1 MTYWVFTVGL
11 RHLAPPED
19 WLAAWQHHVNEMWFP
34 DWKRPVSVSR
44 GDRALIYGSQRRG
57 FIAAVEVLSDE
68 PERNAADDHFIWKL
82 RYRLLVS
89 KAADRNVASPEA
101 AGIDP
106 PNRVVRGPH
115 TEISEDDYHRGVA
128 VMLEVAARTAA

>member
-19 WLAAWQHHVNEMWFP
+19 WLAVWNHHVSEMWFP
-34 DWKRPVSVSR
+34 NHKRPVSVSR

-57 FIAAVEVLSDE
+57 FIGAVEVLSE
-68 PERNAADDHFIWKL
+68 APESNPADPHFVWKL

-89 KAADRNVASPEA
+89 KAADGNVASPES
-101 AGIDP
+101 AGIN
-106 PNRVVRGPH
+106 PNKVVRGPH
-115 TEISEDDYHRGVA
+115 TEIEVEEYHRGLA
-128 VMLEVAARTAA
+128 RLLEAAARTAA